1 MDKRIMVV
9 LLCAMLAFMPVM
21 ALTVQKVD
29 CDGFWL
35 YKHSENSFSG
45 QFARFWPWWHIQGRC

>member
-1 MDKRIMVV
+1 MVV